1 MTEWCL
7 HFREDPL
14 VVLRGNSNM
23 RINSKF
29 PYPKT
34 RKKLGCVHLFLLCCF
49 SLSQNRWIG

>member
-23 RINSKF
+23 KIKSKF